1 MRMSVDFDSST
12 TDIGVNT
19 PALIVRDGRRAGE
32 VIVIG
37 KQLMMGRGVD
47 CDLTF
52 NDPRISR
59 SHAVVTRESSGI
71 YIRDFPSQN
80 GTWVNGIRL
89 NRGRL
94 HHRDIVRIGSV
105 SLRVHIPDDP
115 TTPGAETPVAVPERF
130 AKPVEESIYLRL
142 GKLSAD
148 AFLTAYGFESTTDDG
163 MGDPRELRRRALHL
177 VVLFEVSRTLQQAWR
192 AGAVLDQVSD
202 ILLRHLTCHQLVIAR
217 CRRNPTG
224 QHEFETIH
232 SRDHKGNSNDPEV
245 SLTSTTFAR
254 AAVAREAGLITND
267 PRSDNRLDNA
277 DSVIFTSARA
287 LMCVPM
293 VVEDDVIGVVE
304 VSSINPAHSFA
315 ELDLD
320 LITVAATLI
329 GAALQNQWMVAQR
342 EQFIAELENART
354 QLLAA
359 QREREEL
366 QEELIQ
372 QEQLATLRVFARTMV
387 HELRNTLG
395 PVQAVGILQEKY
407 PEDADVSGVV
417 DDVMEAG
424 NTALDLADNLYA
436 YATSGEPASHVLQ
449 PVDVASV
456 VRSVCRYSRWDP
468 SVVHQRVQLQV
479 RVEAEPTVIA
489 HRRRLR
495 QVLINLVRNAAQSIR
510 HAKGR
515 VRVTLREVD
524 GHAEVC
530 VADNGSGIG
539 IDTAHKVFQH
549 EFTTKRTN
557 EGMGIG
563 LSISKTIID
572 GFAGSIE
579 FGSWPGHGT
588 SFRVRI
594 PLALPEG

>member
-1 MRMSVDFDSST
+1 MSVDFDTSA
-12 TDIGVNT
+12 TDMGIT
-19 PALIVRDGRRAGE
+19 KPALIVRDGRRAGE
-32 VIVIG
+32 VVMIN
-37 KQLMMGRGVD
+37 KQLLMGRGVD

-59 SHAVVTRESSGI
+59 SHAVVTRERTGI
-71 YIRDFPSQN
+71 FIRDFPSQN

-105 SLRVHIPDDP
+105 SLRVHIPRDAIEP
-115 TTPGAETPVAVPERF
+115 SAETPVLVPERF
-130 AKPVEESIYLRL
+130 AKPVEDSIYPRL
-142 GKLSAD
+142 GTLSAD

-163 MGDPRELRRRALHL
+163 MGDPREMRRRALHL

-192 AGAVLDQVSD
+192 DGAVLDQVAD
-202 ILLRHLTCHQLVIAR
+202 ILLRHLRCHQLVIAR
-217 CRRNPTG
+217 CHPNDDG
-224 QHEFETIH
+224 QHEFEPIH
-232 SRDHKGNSNDPEV
+232 CRDHKGTSSDVDV

-267 PRSDNRLDNA
+267 PRADNRIGNA
-277 DSVIFTSARA
+277 ESVIFTAARA

-293 VVEDDVIGVVE
+293 LVENDVIGVVE

-320 LITVAATLI
+320 LVTVAATLI
-329 GAALQNQWMVAQR
+329 GAALQNQWMAAQR
-342 EQFIAELENART
+342 ERAIAELEDART
-354 QLLAA
+354 QLLDA

-395 PVQAVGILQEKY
+395 PVQAVGIIQEKY
-407 PEDADVSGVV
+407 PEDSEVNSVV
-417 DDVMEAG
+417 DDVLEAG

-449 PVDVASV
+449 PVSVASV

-479 RVEAEPTVIA
+479 HVEAEPTVVA

-495 QVLINLVRNAAQSIR
+495 RVLINLVRNAAQSIR

-515 VRVTLREVD
+515 VRVTLREID
-524 GHAEVC
+524 GMAEIS

-539 IDTAHKVFQH
+539 VDTAVKVFQH
-549 EFTTKRTN
+549 EFTTKRTD

-563 LSISKTIID
+563 LSISKSIIEGFDGTID
-572 GFAGSIE
+572 FD
-579 FGSWPGHGT
+579 SWPERGT
-588 SFRVRI
+588 VFRVRI
-594 PLALPEG
+594 PLALPEP